1 MAFRRVISYFFMLM
15 LVACQ
20 NEDGTTNIINVKDEV
35 EINLSQK
42 PTGSKVSPSFIIS
55 TIDSVSCTNSELVV
69 KSQLENQTYKLDVL
83 GVWVFGTCVTG
94 KMIPVTDTYFS
105 AETNEYI
112 LQLTLKNSII
122 SRGKLTISDDQI
134 CVNMDKTTGI
144 SLENQCINRI
154 SAGGVWGYIASH
166 NVQQSAMINTFIT
179 QNADPSFNPVFGN
192 YGLFTLESGQTIR
205 LYKAAL
211 PESDKGQLTQ
221 RYFKVADWASFTQ
234 KLDQF
239 LGGLSDYSIK
249 LTNYEG
255 KVFER

>member
-1 MAFRRVISYFFMLM
+1 MAFRKVIAYFFMFM

-42 PTGSKVSPSFIIS
+42 PDGSRVSPSFLIS

-69 KSQLENQTYKLDVL
+69 KSLLENQTFKLDVL
-83 GVWVFGTCVTG
+83 GVWVFGSCVTG
-94 KMIPVTDTYFS
+94 KTIPVTESNFL
-105 AETNEYI
+105 AENNEYI
-112 LQLTLKNSII
+112 LQLTLKNSI
-122 SRGKLTISDDQI
+122 SSKGKLTISDNQI
-134 CVNMDKTTGI
+134 CVVMDRTTGI

-166 NVQQSAMINTFIT
+166 NEQQRSLINSFIS
-179 QNADPSFNPVFGN
+179 QYADSSFNPVFGN
-192 YGLFTLESGQTIR
+192 YGLFILESGQTIR
-205 LYKAAL
+205 LDKNTL
-211 PESDKGQLTQ
+211 PGSDKGQLTQ
-221 RYFKVADWASFTQ
+221 RYFKVADWTSFTQ

-239 LGGLSDYSIK
+239 LSGLSDYSIK

>member
-1 MAFRRVISYFFMLM
+1 MAFQKVSIFLLLLM

-42 PTGSKVSPSFIIS
+42 PTGSLVSPSFLIS

-69 KSQLENQTYKLDVL
+69 KSQLENQTFKLDIL
-83 GVWVFGTCVTG
+83 GVWVFGSCVTG
-94 KMIPVTDTYFS
+94 KMIPVTESNFH

-112 LQLTLKNSII
+112 LRLTLKNSI
-122 SRGKLTISDDQI
+122 SSKGKMTISDDQI
-134 CVNMDKTTGI
+134 CVIMDKTTGI
-144 SLENQCINRI
+144 TLENQCINRI

-166 NVQQSAMINTFIT
+166 SEQQRALINSFIS
-179 QNADPSFNPVFGN
+179 QNSDPSFNPVFGN
-192 YGLFTLESGQTIR
+192 YGLFTLENGQTIR
-205 LYKAAL
+205 LDKAAL
-211 PESDKGQLTQ
+211 PGSDKGQLTQ

-239 LGGLSDYSIK
+239 LSGLSDYSIK

>member
-1 MAFRRVISYFFMLM
+1 MAFRRVIAYFLLLV

-20 NEDGTTNIINVKDEV
+20 TEDGTTNIINVKDEV

-42 PTGSKVSPSFIIS
+42 PSGTFVSPSFLIS

-69 KSQLENQTYKLDVL
+69 KSQLENQTFKLDVL
-83 GVWVFGTCVTG
+83 GVWVFGSCQSG
-94 KMIPVTDTYFS
+94 KMIPVTEANFG

-112 LQLTLKNSII
+112 LQLTLKNSI
-122 SRGKLTISDDQI
+122 SSKGKLTISDDQI

-144 SLENQCINRI
+144 SLANQCINRI
-154 SAGGVWGYIASH
+154 SSGGIWGYIASH
-166 NVQQSAMINTFIT
+166 NEQQRSLINSFIS
-179 QNADPSFNPVFGN
+179 QNADPTFNPVFGN
-192 YGLFTLESGQTIR
+192 YGLFILESGQTIR
-205 LYKAAL
+205 MDKASL
-211 PESDKGQLTQ
+211 PGADKGQLTQ
-221 RYFKVADWASFTQ
+221 RYFKVADWDTFTQ

-239 LGGLSDYSIK
+239 LNGLSDYSIK